1 MTSARLGGLL
11 MSAVKSRSASSW
23 TIGTWEGGET
33 LAGAETNSRT
43 NPSLTSLPSDLA
55 SSIRLTRFMRTA
67 CRPGSKAN
75 CSEATSSRATRIVP
89 FTGG

>member
-1 MTSARLGGLL
+1 VTSARLGGLL

-43 NPSLTSLPSDLA
+43 NPSLTSLPSVSISLA
-55 SSIRLTRFMRTA
+55 SENL
-67 CRPGSKAN
+67 
-75 CSEATSSRATRIVP
+75 SS
-89 FTGG
+89 F